1 MSYPPTQTLTSEE
14 KDLIWK
20 FRFYLTRDKRVYEI
34 LYTIRIHSIKLY
46 IYIYILGIDKVF
58 KVCCLDGFYRS
69 ETSGRFITSLG

>member
-20 FRFYLTRDKRVYEI
+20 FRFYLTRDKRVHEK
-34 LYTIRIHSIKLY
+34 LYTLLEYTQLNH
-46 IYIYILGIDKVF
+46 IYMLGIDKVF
-58 KVCCLDGFYRS
+58 KVRCLDGFYRS